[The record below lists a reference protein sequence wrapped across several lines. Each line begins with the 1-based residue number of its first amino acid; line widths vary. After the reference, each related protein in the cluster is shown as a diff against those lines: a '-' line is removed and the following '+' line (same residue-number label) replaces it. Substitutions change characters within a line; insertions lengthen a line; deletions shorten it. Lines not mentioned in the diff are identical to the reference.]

1 MTRVATS
8 LASLLALSL
17 IFISAARAEVVT
29 TEATGIGRSRA
40 EAITQALVEAVQRV
54 TGVRVDQSAQ
64 TGLNQ
69 QVLQVDANAN
79 RSGPLSTINLDF
91 SGTVKVSEGMDMVAS
106 QSGGT
111 VKTYTVLSSSSD
123 SRGYTTVRL
132 KVDVEK
138 FRSVMPETAN
148 RIRIVVAAFQGLPP
162 DQTAQLQDRLKV
174 YFVQAR
180 RFSVLDRS
188 ENPQYASEMAFVTS
202 AAANLSERIRF
213 GQVLGADFILV
224 GKITIT
230 KRREEVLNPITM
242 ERSMRER
249 ASAEITYSLIEIATR
264 QIQWSNIVKLASL
277 ESGYENV
284 ARLIGAQV
292 SETLFPLRVVTSDD
306 PANLTINQGGQSVV
320 AGQRYR
326 LVELGAEMTDPD
338 TKESLGRRESDLGV
352 VEITRVSQNV
362 SSAKL
367 ISGNAKTSDNLI
379 LRRLDMEVKAAAP
392 PTNSGTRSKAFD

>member
-1 MTRVATS
+1 MTRAATS
-8 LASLLALSL
+8 LASLFALSL
-17 IFISAARAEVVT
+17 IFISAARAEIVT
-29 TEATGIGRSRA
+29 TESTGVGRSRA

-54 TGVRVDQSAQ
+54 TGVRIDQAAE

-79 RSGPLSTINLDF
+79 RSGPLSTIGLDF
-91 SGTVKVSEGMDMVAS
+91 SGAVKVSEGMDMVAS

-123 SRGYTTVRL
+123 NRGYTTVRL

-148 RIRIVVAAFQGLPP
+148 RIRIVIAAFQGLPP

-188 ENPQYASEMAFVTS
+188 ENAQYASEMALVTS
-202 AAANLSERIRF
+202 AAANLSERVRF

-224 GKITIT
+224 GKVTIT
-230 KRREEVLNPITM
+230 KRREEVINPISM
-242 ERSMRER
+242 DRSVRER
-249 ASAEITYSLIEIATR
+249 TTAEITYSLIEIATR
-264 QIQWSNIVKLASL
+264 QIQWSNIIKLASL

-306 PANLTINQGGQSVV
+306 PANLIINQGGQSVV

-367 ISGNAKTSDNLI
+367 ISGHGKQSDNLI
-379 LRRLDMEVKAAAP
+379 LRRLDGEVRTATP
-392 PTNSGTRSKAFD
+392 PPNPGTRSKAFD

>member
-1 MTRVATS
+1 MTRAATT

-29 TEATGIGRSRA
+29 TEATGVGRSRP
-40 EAITQALVEAVQRV
+40 EAITQGLVEAVQRV
-54 TGVRVDQSAQ
+54 TGVRVDQAAV

-69 QVLQVDANAN
+69 RVLQVDANAN
-79 RSGPLSTINLDF
+79 RSGPLSTIGLDF
-91 SGTVKVSEGMDMVAS
+91 SGTAKVSDGMDMVAS
-106 QSGGT
+106 QSGGS

-162 DQTAQLQDRLKV
+162 DHAMQLQDRLKV

-188 ENPQYASEMAFVTS
+188 ENAQYASEMALVTS
-202 AAANLSERIRF
+202 AAANLSERVRF

-224 GKITIT
+224 GKATIT
-230 KRREEVLNPITM
+230 KRREEVLNPISM
-242 ERSMRER
+242 ERSLRER
-249 ASAEITYSLIEIATR
+249 VSAEITYSLIEIATR

-277 ESGYENV
+277 ESGYENI

-306 PANLTINQGGQSVV
+306 STNLTINQGGQSVV
-320 AGQRYR
+320 SGERYR

-367 ISGNAKTSDNLI
+367 VSGNAKKSDHLI
-379 LRRLDMEVKAAAP
+379 LRRLETETKAAAP
-392 PTNSGTRSKAFD
+392 AANPGTRSKAFD